1 MLTFKPTI
9 NTRLTKITTQLDSL
23 FVNSRVNVMKFRSF
37 SKKTPFLSYLCL
49 LLLSLS
55 ISMPAA
61 ANKDDWVLVDRFKRQ
76 LSSAKAGK
84 LKAMYDVG
92 KLYERGRGTNIDLK
106 LAAEWYQKAAD
117 GGQTSAQSRLGIMYF
132 EGRGV
137 KQNYG
142 KALQLLNSAAKD
154 NVPSAQ
160 YQLANMY
167 ELGTG
172 VPQDI
177 EKAIHWYTQSDK
189 FGYYLAKAKVI
200 RLKKILQSSGNSA
213 TQKTVVASKAAPKAK
228 TKKSTSQA
236 IKIISSGLWF
246 KRKKAVGYLPSNIS
260 NCASESYNTLHCIST
275 SQERSTGSEIIAYN
289 TESDITMKNKNS
301 FTIDYTNNVLEVT
314 PLSVEDGDGQII
326 EKAPSRIKKGQKGK
340 KRSLQ
345 CEIKDKKLISC
356 TKGSSS
362 FNLVTR

>member
-1 MLTFKPTI
+1 MEI
-9 NTRLTKITTQLDSL
+9 
-23 FVNSRVNVMKFRSF
+23 RSF
-37 SKKTPFLSYLCL
+37 SIKTPLLSLLCL

-55 ISMPAA
+55 VNIPVA
-61 ANKDDWVLVDRFKRQ
+61 ANQDDWVLVDRFNRQ
-76 LSSAKAGK
+76 LNNAKAGK
-84 LKAMYDVG
+84 VKAMYDVG
-92 KLYERGRGTNIDLK
+92 KLYERGRGTNVDLK
-106 LAAEWYQKAAD
+106 LAVEWYQKAAS

-137 KQNYG
+137 KQNYE

-172 VPQDI
+172 VNQDL
-177 EKAIHWYTQSDK
+177 EKAIHWYNESDK

-200 RLKKILQSSGNSA
+200 RLKKLLNSSSGTIARKASA
-213 TQKTVVASKAAPKAK
+213 PSQTAQKAK
-228 TKKSTSQA
+228 TKAKAKKSTSPA
-236 IKIISSGLWF
+236 IKIITSGQWF

-260 NCASESYNTLHCIST
+260 NCASNSYSTLHCIST

-289 TESDITMKNKNS
+289 TESNITIKNKNS
-301 FTIDYTNNVLEVT
+301 FTVHYANNVLDVT
-314 PLSVEDGDGQII
+314 SLSAEDGNGEVI
-326 EKAPSRIKKGQKGK
+326 EQTPSRIKKGQKGK
-340 KRSLQ
+340 KRTLE

-362 FNLVTR
+362 FVLVTR

>member
-1 MLTFKPTI
+1 M
-9 NTRLTKITTQLDSL
+9 KIP
-23 FVNSRVNVMKFRSF
+23 SF
-37 SKKTPFLSYLCL
+37 SIKTPLLSLLCL

-55 ISMPAA
+55 ISMPVA
-61 ANKDDWVLVDRFKRQ
+61 ANQDDWVLVDRFNRQ
-76 LSSAKAGK
+76 LNDAKAGK
-84 LKAMYDVG
+84 IKAMYAVG
-92 KLYERGRGTNIDLK
+92 KLYERGRGTNTNLT
-106 LAAEWYQKAAD
+106 LAAEWYQKAAS

-137 KQNYG
+137 KQNYT

-172 VPQDI
+172 VTQNL
-177 EKAIHWYTQSDK
+177 EKAIHWYNQSDK
-189 FGYYLAKAKVI
+189 YGYYLAKAKVV
-200 RLKKILQSSGNSA
+200 RLKKLLKSSGGTISR
-213 TQKTVVASKAAPKAK
+213 KAAAPSQTAPKAK
-228 TKKSTSQA
+228 AKKSTSPA
-236 IKIISSGLWF
+236 IKIIARGQWF

-260 NCASESYNTLHCIST
+260 NCVSNSYSTLHCIST

-289 TESDITMKNKNS
+289 TESNITVKNKSS
-301 FTIDYTNNVLEVT
+301 FTVQYTNNVLEVT
-314 PLSVEDGDGQII
+314 PLSVEDGDGEII
-326 EKAPSRIKKGQKGK
+326 EQTPSRIKKGQKGK
-340 KRSLQ
+340 KRTLE

-362 FNLVTR
+362 FVLVTR

>member
-1 MLTFKPTI
+1 M
-9 NTRLTKITTQLDSL
+9 KI
-23 FVNSRVNVMKFRSF
+23 RSF
-37 SKKTPFLSYLCL
+37 SIKIQLLSLFCL

-55 ISMPAA
+55 TSMPVA
-61 ANKDDWVLVDRFKRQ
+61 ANQDDWVLVDRFNRQ

-92 KLYERGRGTNIDLK
+92 KLYERGRGTNLN
-106 LAAEWYQKAAD
+106 LALAVEWYQKAAD
-117 GGQTSAQSRLGIMYF
+117 SGQTSAQSRLGIMYF

-137 KQNYG
+137 KQNYK

-172 VPQDI
+172 VTQNLQ
-177 EKAIHWYTQSDK
+177 KAIHWYNESDK
-189 FGYYLAKAKVI
+189 YGYYLAKAKVI
-200 RLKKILQSSGNSA
+200 RLNKILKSGGTITRKS
-213 TQKTVVASKAAPKAK
+213 AAPSQKA
-228 TKKSTSQA
+228 TKVKVRKSISPA
-236 IKIISSGLWF
+236 IKIIASGQWF
-246 KRKKAVGYLPSNIS
+246 KRKKAVGYLPSNIA
-260 NCASESYNTLHCIST
+260 NCASNSYSTLHCIST

-289 TESDITMKNKNS
+289 TESNITIKNKSS
-301 FTIDYTNNVLEVT
+301 FTISYTNNVLEVT
-314 PLSVEDGDGQII
+314 PLSVENGDGEVVEQT
-326 EKAPSRIKKGQKGK
+326 PSRIKKGQKGK
-340 KRSLQ
+340 KRTLK

-362 FNLVTR
+362 FVLVTR

>member
-1 MLTFKPTI
+1 M
-9 NTRLTKITTQLDSL
+9 KI
-23 FVNSRVNVMKFRSF
+23 RSF
-37 SKKTPFLSYLCL
+37 SIKTPFLSYLCL

-55 ISMPAA
+55 ISMPVA
-61 ANKDDWVLVDRFKRQ
+61 ANQDDWVLVDRFKRQ

-84 LKAMYDVG
+84 LKAMYSVG
-92 KLYERGRGTNIDLK
+92 KLYERGRGTNVDLK
-106 LAAEWYQKAAD
+106 LAVEWYQKAAD

-137 KQNYG
+137 KQDYN

-172 VPQDI
+172 VTQNL
-177 EKAIHWYTQSDK
+177 EKAIHWYNESDK
-189 FGYYLAKAKVI
+189 YGYYLAKAKVI
-200 RLKKILQSSGNSA
+200 RLKKLVKSPSSGTISRN
-213 TQKTVVASKAAPKAK
+213 TAAPSRTAPNTK
-228 TKKSTSQA
+228 TKKSTSPA
-236 IKIISSGLWF
+236 IKIITSGQWF

-260 NCASESYNTLHCIST
+260 NCASNSYNTLHCIST

-289 TESDITMKNKNS
+289 TESNITIKNKNS
-301 FTIDYTNNVLEVT
+301 FTIQYANNVLEVT
-314 PLSVEDGDGQII
+314 PLSVENGDGEVI
-326 EKAPSRIKKGQKGK
+326 EQTPSRIKKGQKGK
-340 KRSLQ
+340 KRTLE

-356 TKGSSS
+356 IKGSSS
-362 FNLVTR
+362 FVLVTR

>member
-1 MLTFKPTI
+1 M
-9 NTRLTKITTQLDSL
+9 KI
-23 FVNSRVNVMKFRSF
+23 RSF
-37 SKKTPFLSYLCL
+37 SIKIQLFSLLTL

-55 ISMPAA
+55 TSMPVI
-61 ANKDDWVLVDRFKRQ
+61 ANQDDWVLVDRFNRQ
-76 LSSAKAGK
+76 LNSAKAGK
-84 LKAMYDVG
+84 IKAMYDVG
-92 KLYERGRGTNIDLK
+92 KLYERGRGTNVDLK
-106 LAAEWYQKAAD
+106 LAVEWYQKAAD

-137 KQNYG
+137 KQDYN

-172 VPQDI
+172 VTQNL
-177 EKAIHWYTQSDK
+177 EKAIHWYNESDK
-189 FGYYLAKAKVI
+189 YGYYLAKAKVI
-200 RLKKILQSSGNSA
+200 RLKKLLSSSGGTISRN
-213 TQKTVVASKAAPKAK
+213 TAAPSRTAPKTK
-228 TKKSTSQA
+228 TKKSTSPA
-236 IKIISSGLWF
+236 IKIITSGQWF

-260 NCASESYNTLHCIST
+260 NCASNSYNTLHCIST

-289 TESDITMKNKNS
+289 TESNVSIRNKNS
-301 FTIDYTNNVLEVT
+301 FTIHYVNNVLEVT
-314 PLSVEDGDGQII
+314 PLSVENGDGEVI
-326 EKAPSRIKKGQKGK
+326 EQTPSRIKKGQKGK
-340 KRSLQ
+340 KRTLE

-362 FNLVTR
+362 FVLVTR